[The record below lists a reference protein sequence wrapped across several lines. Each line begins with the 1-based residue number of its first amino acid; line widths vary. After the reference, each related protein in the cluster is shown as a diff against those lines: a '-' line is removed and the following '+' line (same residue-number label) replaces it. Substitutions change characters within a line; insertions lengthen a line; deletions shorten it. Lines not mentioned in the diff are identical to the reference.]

1 MIYIIFI
8 SISFLLFWIMESKKD
23 TIDAYPLIL
32 VDGKVAPRLSP
43 LPFHIENSL
52 ESNCLN
58 CHQSE
63 KNFTLNNKKYIHTY
77 MDRSKIQNLAIC
89 IPMVLLQ

>member
-1 MIYIIFI
+1 
-8 SISFLLFWIMESKKD
+8 MESKKD
-23 TIDAYPLIL
+23 TIGAYPLIM

-43 LPFHIENSL
+43 LSFHIKNSS

-63 KNFTLNNKKYIHTY
+63 KSFKLNSKEYIPKKIPHEY
-77 MDRSKIQNLAIC
+77 RENC
-89 IPMVLLQ
+89 ISCHVIEM

>member
-1 MIYIIFI
+1 
-8 SISFLLFWIMESKKD
+8 MESKKD
-23 TIDAYPLIL
+23 TIDTYPLIM

-43 LPFHIENSL
+43 LSFHIENSS

-63 KNFTLNNKKYIHTY
+63 KKFTLNNKKYIPK
-77 MDRSKIQNLAIC
+77 KIPHEYRENC
-89 IPMVLLQ
+89 ISCHVIEM

>member
-1 MIYIIFI
+1 
-8 SISFLLFWIMESKKD
+8 MESKKY
-23 TIDAYPLIL
+23 TIDTYPLIM

-63 KNFTLNNKKYIHTY
+63 KKLTLNNKEYIPK
-77 MDRSKIQNLAIC
+77 KIPHEYRENC
-89 IPMVLLQ
+89 ISCHVIEM

>member
-1 MIYIIFI
+1 
-8 SISFLLFWIMESKKD
+8 MESKKD
-23 TIDAYPLIL
+23 TIDTYPLIM

-43 LPFHIENSL
+43 LSFHIDNSS

-63 KNFTLNNKKYIHTY
+63 KNFTLNN
-77 MDRSKIQNLAIC
+77 
-89 IPMVLLQ
+89 